1 MNVYVEKNT
10 EQDRWWVRLDDCRVS
25 FNTCAEA
32 EQFVE
37 RLTSRLN
44 APHSLDMLANRP
56 SRERSAN
63 MNRAKGSV
71 AASADLRFAKE
82 A

>member
-1 MNVYVEKNT
+1 MNVYVERNT
-10 EQDRWWVRLDDCRVS
+10 ELKRWWVHMDDWRVG
-25 FNTCAEA
+25 FNTAAEA

-44 APHSLDMLANRP
+44 APHSLDMLADGAPRTGFAAAHGTHTGARGQG
-56 SRERSAN
+56 SLRS
-63 MNRAKGSV
+63 
-71 AASADLRFAKE
+71 AKE